1 MKRIICALLAWAM
14 LAMLLAGCG
23 TTGYKEPPEVG
34 FLIASQFTGYKLGT
48 VKDLVPEKNI
58 TNNIDSPEVVAF
70 SSVDKG
76 LRALRDKKI
85 HGMVL
90 PAVYAKNELEK
101 STDFQNLYSTF
112 IEKELRALSLAS
124 FESSIVVDAALT
136 FIQNN
141 GTTDKIAT
149 AHSPYSDSTDNP
161 YTRPTDY
168 VKYNG
173 HTITIGICSDDAF
186 PYNYRDAD
194 GSLIGINVDVAHEI
208 AAYMG
213 VELIIKEYSEDD
225 LMSALDSGD
234 VDVIMSQFSPSEESP
249 IPATYI
255 ASHPYCDASTYILIR
270 SPLADVSGEETK

>member
-1 MKRIICALLAWAM
+1 MKRIICALLASAT
-14 LAMLLAGCG
+14 LTMLLVGCG
-23 TTGYKEPPEVG
+23 TTSYKEPPEVG

-48 VKDLVPEKNI
+48 VKDLVPKKII
-58 TNNIDSPEVVAF
+58 TDNIDSPEIVNF
-70 SSVDKG
+70 SSADKG
-76 LRALRDKKI
+76 LDALRNKKI

-90 PAVYAKNELEK
+90 PAVYAKNELKK
-101 STDFQNLYSTF
+101 SSDFQKLHVTF

-136 FIQNN
+136 FIRDN

-149 AHSPYSDSTDNP
+149 AHSPYSNATDDP

-168 VKYNG
+168 VRYNG
-173 HTITIGICSDDAF
+173 HKITIGICSDDAF
-186 PYNYRDAD
+186 PYNYRDSD

-213 VELIIKEYSEDD
+213 VELVIKEYTEND
-225 LMSALDSGD
+225 LMSALDRGD
-234 VDVIMSQFSPSEESP
+234 VDVIMSQFSPSEENRIS
-249 IPATYI
+249 IKYI

-270 SPLADVSGEETK
+270 SPRADA